1 MGLVQMLDAS
11 TPSVMS
17 LSDYLS
23 TLGTVISKMIEW
35 VVQVLTTITSNPIL
49 LVPFGVVAT
58 FTAIKILKK
67 IF

>member
-1 MGLVQMLDAS
+1 MENAS
-11 TPSVMS
+11 SVMG

-23 TLGTVISKMIEW
+23 VLGQVITAVIGW

-49 LVPFGVVAT
+49 LVPFGVTAT
-58 FTAIKILKK
+58 YTAVKILKK

>member
-1 MGLVQMLDAS
+1 MVADV
-11 TPSVMS
+11 TVMS

-23 TLGTVISKMIEW
+23 TLGTIITAVIGW

-49 LVPFGVVAT
+49 LVPFGVIAT

>member
-1 MGLVQMLDAS
+1 MGLVQMLEAG

-23 TLGTVISKMIEW
+23 TLGTIISKVIEW

-49 LVPFGVVAT
+49 LVPFGVIAAM
-58 FTAIKILKK
+58 TAINILKK

>member
-1 MGLVQMLDAS
+1 MAQIGDVTVMG
-11 TPSVMS
+11 

-23 TLGTVISKMIEW
+23 TLGTIITAVIGW

-58 FTAIKILKK
+58 YTAIKLLKK

>member
-1 MGLVQMLDAS
+1 MPIFMMADVEN
-11 TPSVMS
+11 TVMS

-23 TLGTVISKMIEW
+23 TIGTIVTKMIQW

-49 LVPFGVVAT
+49 LVPFGVIAT
-58 FTAIKILKK
+58 MTAIKILKK

>member
-1 MGLVQMLDAS
+1 MAQVGDVTVMG
-11 TPSVMS
+11 

-23 TLGTVISKMIEW
+23 TLGTIITAVIGW

-49 LVPFGVVAT
+49 LVPFGIVAT
-58 FTAIKILKK
+58 YTAIKLLKK